1 MAVPIGFIRNK
12 NPNLNLRGA
21 LKIDAIFATDNDL
34 PGTEAFQG
42 WLANNNVVTSFNDAL
57 IQNKIGVVDTEGFNI
72 SAANRFAFTTMSE
85 GKRVNTKELI
95 LVRFQNS
102 IDPSKTPS
110 FVKGQ
115 YIDFESNGQ
124 PFGSVI
130 GPSNGKGYEI
140 FSVYREKDILVN
152 SIATVQD
159 GSNWIVTIQ
168 CDPKEDLQEFSAS
181 TSTGNNYQDGDHVV
195 ISGITPTAFNGS
207 YDIFN
212 VTSTGFSYI
221 LPSNPGT
228 YQFGGKFYL
237 ATKELLLTEVNRAT
251 SLNSSWASGT
261 FNINLSGA
269 IVQGRILEGQFV
281 TSASGGIS
289 SGTTVVNY
297 SNITNTLTL
306 SNVTTAARTNVTL
319 EFAAAAT
326 NDIVIPTGAI
336 VPDFNTRGLEQPEGL
351 KFANAG
357 SVVESFAIKSPIN
370 YYVYGDSRLKYF
382 WSTFDS
388 RLTNTVLTQPVFDG
402 WSQNFLSD
410 GFSNLYNNA
419 NPQQGVTAQLI
430 GDGNVFATEDTFN
443 NVVKTLGVDRGSGT
457 SFNDDYTP
465 QGRSALLY
473 ISATDSQGLTGAS
486 GGRNRG
492 TSTPAYSVSEAIT
505 AVRDN
510 RGYWV
515 GVIGGSFTSGCQNE
529 IQTFRKDSTDGILG
543 DPRGFVP
550 IKGEVTSLRVGAAI
564 TSVSYNSGTSEVT
577 CTTYYDHKLGNNGAT
592 RRVRIK
598 NAPRAVAMEGLRDV
612 TILTAKT
619 FKFVLPINPVSSA
632 KVDFDDYGYV
642 LDVTSL
648 LTVPSGFYRKSTLKY
663 VNSMSTLN
671 DSRTLASPPGIGL
684 DRKNILVT
692 LRVTETTGTLQFFSS
707 YPIGDFFIGLPETP
721 GGGTNYYAYPGDG
734 RDIKFKVNVTN
745 QGSLEYIQ
753 TTLLNSGTDEVS
765 PREEFFTTL
774 YVAEFTAD
782 VIGQNINGNQIT
794 VNNINIFNN
803 GGEGRDFTILNTGG
817 SGYNNGIL
825 TGDPPEFAT
834 TFAADDV
841 TTTPTSG
848 TGSGLKFNIQV
859 ISGAITSV
867 VISDRGSGYKP
878 GDTGQINAPTG
889 GNVTTKATYTVKNI
903 SDDQTLELSFN
914 ISGGVG
920 SGDPGL
926 NLNLIP
932 TLIGI
937 NSITAN
943 PTPGEYVITL
953 NKNLGDTIIGE
964 QVSFTYPNDNR
975 RVSIFVKPSN
985 NFKDISV
992 TPASIAANPA
1002 LATSD
1007 AFITFSGYGYTE
1019 QDVLTPSEVTNA
1031 PATITNAVYT
1041 SDTKISVDGFLYEGQ
1056 SIIGTQSFIKSG
1068 LTGDF
1073 AEGGVGAAFNIK
1085 QTAGG
1090 TYNVSILDQG
1100 SNFSV
1105 GEKIVVPGAELNGG
1119 IASATFVSLQ
1129 SNGTGYTDGTYTNIA
1144 ATTNVGSGLT
1154 LNFDVIAGSIDPT
1167 SVEVNNGG
1175 TGIPIET
1182 TGTITGISNTS
1193 PATFTVESTLNDL
1206 VITVTKVDDNSR
1218 VTLTTQNPHNFVPP
1232 LGRTTIDILVE
1243 GITSTLSTGKGFNG
1257 RFTAEV
1263 ADSVTLVYNISYNP
1277 GTRIS
1282 GGTAYNVSVD
1292 VVNDTFASFSNK
1304 LFFNINQPTNDPVYP
1319 YIRFINNATYNGV
1332 NVSVETTAP
1341 HGLSINQEVRVS
1353 GIRTS
1358 RAGSDWNSG
1367 KAIVLATG
1375 FTATTF
1381 SYAKV
1386 VGGGNPGVYVSG
1398 GEVTN
1403 PYVKV
1408 LGGIYTKDFN
1418 RIIFVNTKDT
1428 PQDGIPSDKT
1438 QDFLVRD
1445 INFRQISN
1453 DGFNVQDG
1461 PKHNF
1466 YILNSNT
1473 LAITRRLNIPITSI
1487 TYIPESLEY
1496 EVTCSQPHG
1505 LWEGN
1510 AISIA
1515 VTGGTPS
1522 PIDPDLYN
1530 TPTGNVSPDEVTLK
1544 VSDTVFR
1551 YTVYRIGR
1559 DPATPVSITSVTGT
1573 VNKPIGVGTG
1583 DEDIFVGPTNAGN
1596 ARDIVK
1602 FTGLT
1607 GAPGISNE
1615 KFYYIVNAEQS
1626 SANNTSYITFRLSNT
1641 KNGAPISFSLDIS
1654 SATYNRSLEKAII
1667 QVPGTT
1673 PHGLLLGN
1681 EVNITG
1687 VSSQAYNG
1695 LVTLTDIISP
1705 TIFAYSLPA
1714 SQGIPDTTN
1723 QSITKVLRVGTPG
1736 SVVTKRVEASLT
1748 NLRNLVIRTT
1758 GGGDTTLKDIAVGMR
1773 ITTATTGVGSSGVA
1787 LPNSATTVYLVT
1799 GWNPS
1804 TRTITIDRDIA
1815 AAITVNNANCEI
1827 TLSANVTGSKAI
1839 AFTRSVD
1846 ATPGTYTGLNQVQVG
1861 QRVNN
1866 GTTTAIPTGAEIMS
1880 VYSSTQDIPG
1890 TTETNTYYMAT
1901 LDLPL
1906 TGNIINLQTVTVN
1919 DNLASYKSIRLRNFT
1934 GTPLIGS
1941 EIVNVDGSNNT
1952 IPTFETGTTIT
1963 SVKTYTVGATSGYI
1977 IGVSND
1983 LLTNLTTGTV
1993 KVYPNSNAGS
2003 GGTVT
2008 GKVATITSDVINN
2021 QNTDLRGQTQ
2031 LTADVAGWDH
2041 VALARDTG
2049 GALFFQLGF
2058 VKTCAGA
2065 FGDTT
2070 ITATNTTD
2078 LNLVLPGY
2086 GVYGDGVAPGATVVG
2101 ISGGVITLS
2110 NPNVGIVNGY
2120 VGFARPSSVSIFP
2133 KYTQEFGRILGKTFA
2148 EWLFK
2153 IA

>member
-85 GKRVNTKELI
+85 GKRVSTKELI

-102 IDPSKTPS
+102 IDPTTLPL

-152 SIATVQD
+152 SIGKIQD
-159 GSNWIVTIQ
+159 GTNWVVTIQ

-181 TSTGNNYQDGDHVV
+181 TSTGNNYKDGDHVI
-195 ISGITPTAFNGS
+195 ISGITPAAFNGS

-221 LPSNPGT
+221 KTTDPGT

-237 ATKELLLTEVNRAT
+237 TTKELLLTEVNRAR

-261 FNINLSGA
+261 FTINLSGA
-269 IVQGRILEGQFV
+269 TVQGRILEGQFV
-281 TSASGGIS
+281 ESASGGIS
-289 SGTTVVNY
+289 GGTTVVNY
-297 SNITNTLTL
+297 SNTTKILTL
-306 SNVTTAARTNVTL
+306 SNLTTAARTNVTL
-319 EFAAAAT
+319 NFTAAAT
-326 NDIVIPTGAI
+326 NDIVIPTGAT
-336 VPDFNTRGLEQPEGL
+336 VPATSSLGTAQPGGLVFG
-351 KFANAG
+351 NAG

-388 RLTNTVLTQPVFDG
+388 RLTNTTLTQPVFDG
-402 WSQNFLSD
+402 WSQNFLGD
-410 GFSNLYNNA
+410 GFATLYNNA
-419 NPQQGVTAQLI
+419 NPQQGVTPQLI
-430 GDGNVFATEDTFN
+430 GDGNVFSTEDTFN
-443 NVVKTLGVDRGSGT
+443 NIIKTLGVDRGSGT

-505 AVRDN
+505 SVRNN

-564 TSVSYNSGTSEVT
+564 TSVSYNSSTSEVT
-577 CTTYYDHKLGNNGAT
+577 CTTYYDHKLGNNGTT

-598 NAPRAVAMEGLRDV
+598 NATRAVAMEGLRDI

-619 FKFVLPINPVSSA
+619 FKFILPINPVTSA

-648 LTVPSGFYRKSTLKY
+648 LTVPTGFYRKSTLKY
-663 VNSMSTLN
+663 VNSMATLN
-671 DSRTLASPPGIGL
+671 DSRTLASPPGVGL
-684 DRKNILVT
+684 DRKDILVT

-753 TTLLNSGTDEVS
+753 TTLLNPGTDEVI

-774 YVAEFTAD
+774 YVTEFTGN
-782 VIGQNINGNQIT
+782 VIGQNVSGNQIT

-817 SGYNNGIL
+817 STYRNSTNQ
-825 TGDPPEFAT
+825 A
-834 TFAADDV
+834 TFAAEDV
-841 TTTPTSG
+841 STTSTSG
-848 TGSGLKFNIQV
+848 TGTGLSFDIQV
-859 ISGAITSV
+859 ISGVITSAF
-867 VISDRGSGYKP
+867 IKDRGTGYKP

-889 GNVTTKATYTVKNI
+889 GTVVTKATYTVKNI

-1041 SDTKISVDGFLYEGQ
+1041 SDTKIAVDGFLYEGQ

-1073 AEGGVGAAFNIK
+1073 AEGGVGAAFNIR

-1105 GEKIVVPGAELNGG
+1105 GEKIVVPGVELNGG

-1129 SNGTGYTDGTYTNIA
+1129 SNGTGYTNGTYTNIA
-1144 ATTNVGSGLT
+1144 TTTNVGSGLT

-1167 SVEVNNGG
+1167 SVEVNSGG
-1175 TGIPIET
+1175 TGVPIGT

-1243 GITSTLSTGKGFNG
+1243 GITSTISTGKGFNG

-1263 ADSVTLVYNISYNP
+1263 ADSVTLVYNIPYNP

-1304 LFFNINQPTNDPVYP
+1304 LFFNVNQPTNDPVYP
-1319 YIRFINNATYNGV
+1319 YIRFINNATFDGT
-1332 NVSVETTAP
+1332 NVSVQTTAP
-1341 HGLSINQEVRVS
+1341 HNLTIGQEVRIS

-1358 RAGSDWNSG
+1358 RAGSDWNLG
-1367 KAIVLATG
+1367 KAVVLATG

-1386 VGGGNPGVYVSG
+1386 IGGNPGTYVSG

-1418 RIIFVNTKDT
+1418 RIIFVNTKDS

-1487 TYIPESLEY
+1487 TYIPSSLEY

-1510 AISIA
+1510 TIRIA
-1515 VTGGTPS
+1515 VTAGTPTTGVFDANS
-1522 PIDPDLYN
+1522 YN
-1530 TPTGNVSPDEVTLK
+1530 TPGGSNAPDEVTLK

-1559 DPATPVSITSVTGT
+1559 DPITPTSITSVTGT

-1583 DEDIFVGPTNAGN
+1583 DEDIFVGPTTAGN

-1615 KFYYIVNAEQS
+1615 KFYYIVNATETNVS
-1626 SANNTSYITFRLSNT
+1626 GNTSYVSFRLSNT

-1695 LVTLTDIISP
+1695 LITITDIISP
-1705 TIFAYSLPA
+1705 TIFAYSLPPA
-1714 SQGIPDTTN
+1714 QGSPDITN
-1723 QSITKVLRVGTPG
+1723 QSITKVLRVGDPG
-1736 SVVTKRVEASLT
+1736 SIEVKRVSASLT
-1748 NLRNLVIRTT
+1748 SPRNLVISPSGQNSTV
-1758 GGGDTTLKDIAVGMR
+1758 DNIAVGMR
-1773 ITTATTGVGSSGVA
+1773 ITAAGSNATAA
-1787 LPNSATTVYLVT
+1787 FPNLATVPYLVT

-1804 TRTITIDRDIA
+1804 TRTITLDRDIA
-1815 AAITVNNANCEI
+1815 ANITANNNNDV
-1827 TLSANVTGSKAI
+1827 TFSANVSGSKAI
-1839 AFTRSVD
+1839 AFTRSTD
-1846 ATPGTYTGLNQVQVG
+1846 ITPGTYTGLNQVQVG

-1866 GTTTAIPTGAEIMS
+1866 GTTTAIPSGAEITAL
-1880 VYSSTQDIPG
+1880 YSSTQDIPG
-1890 TTETNTYYMAT
+1890 TTEANTYYIAS
-1901 LDLPL
+1901 LDLAL
-1906 TGNIINLQTVTVN
+1906 TANITNLQTVTVN
-1919 DNLASYKSIRLRNFT
+1919 DNLASHKSIRLNNFT

-1952 IPTFETGTTIT
+1952 IATFETGTTIT

-2008 GKVATITSDVINN
+2008 GKVATITSDAINN

-2041 VALARDTG
+2041 VSLAKDTG

-2058 VKTCAGA
+2058 VKTCTGA
-2065 FGDTT
+2065 FGATT

-2086 GVYGDGVAPGATVVG
+2086 GVYGDGVAPGATVIS